1 MAIIEVTV
9 CDVCR
14 NPNRGTTRFQIWEG
28 EGSALI
34 DLCDEHAKP
43 LRDLLKLDQRL
54 AINRRN
60 SATSTRLRKAV
71 AEPKVATARKTPT
84 RRKRA
89 GFDSAVATMDEIEAR
104 KQS

>member
-1 MAIIEVTV
+1 MAVIEVTV

-28 EGSALI
+28 EGNALI
-34 DLCDEHAKP
+34 DLCDEHAEP

-54 AINRRN
+54 NIKRRN
-60 SATSTRLRKAV
+60 SSV
-71 AEPKVATARKTPT
+71 KVATTRKAPAR
-84 RRKRA
+84 RRRT

-104 KQS
+104 KQG